1 MRSTHDDLRGQ
12 SILIQVLTSKM
23 LCRRWQR
30 GRACMWISGSRR
42 ISSNWQRRSPCG
54 LARYEVS
61 RERLFQGNADLSR
74 AAPPNSDFAY
84 SNARY
89 REIEACWVSD
99 HLCFGTHGGHYGH
112 DLWPLPYT
120 QEALDHVTERIRTVQ
135 DFLDRRLV
143 IENPSTYVQFAAST
157 MTEWEFLNALV
168 ERTDCG
174 LLLDVNNVYVSAK
187 NHGFDP
193 LEYITGIPLG
203 APVQLHLA
211 GHLDKGDYLLDNHG
225 SAVQSPVWELYG
237 HVVRRFG
244 HVPCIVEWDENVP
257 ELDVLLAESASAA
270 RIEGEILNAPE
281 RAAS

>member
-1 MRSTHDDLRGQ
+1 MSREFLPLHGVGLRTRHYGTA
-12 SILIQVLTSKM
+12 LEAGLPVRLVE
-23 LCRRWQR
+23 
-30 GRACMWISGSRR
+30 AISE
-42 ISSNWQRRSPCG
+42 NF
-54 LARYEVS
+54 LARGGRPRAVLERVRQDSEVTLHGVS
-61 RERLFQGNADLSR
+61 LSLGAVDPLDREHLRQLRDLS
-74 AAPPNSDFAY
+74 
-84 SNARY
+84 

-270 RIEGEILNAPE
+270 RIEGEILKAPE